1 MKQLLQNTLF
11 GFAIL
16 MILNC
21 AVVSAETQTPKIS
34 DIEYKRYEWANN
46 SDGQKY
52 HYLLETRL
60 PKGLEYFTRMTATAN
75 INDTAEKETT
85 VLIAI
90 DMKVPPYDRDCVQ
103 AFLIIADT
111 DPQARVPKKKA
122 FFKLFDAG
130 THALEIPAK
139 VSIEVQ
145 SPPFVFTQPAKDT
158 FESLDTSF
166 KLVDLT
172 GDGILDVW
180 VKLGYAVVV
189 ISFQDGEF
197 REIFSSYTVPGSLPD
212 AEYVDLDNDGTYEIK
227 NPYSIRI
234 KGIPGAP
241 HLKWMSLYKWDG
253 TTYTLNNERFYAENN
268 DVLIRLLSE
277 YNYQMLRRGAFT
289 RQREIYSFY
298 LGLVYH
304 YRGNSAM
311 AGRYLESVINLGT
324 QDDYIQAAES
334 LLKKLPPTENKK

>member
-11 GFAIL
+11 GFAISI
-16 MILNC
+16 ILSC
-21 AVVSAETQTPKIS
+21 AVVSADTQTPKIS

-46 SDGQKY
+46 SDGRKY
-52 HYLLETRL
+52 HYLLEAGL
-60 PKGLEYFTRMTATAN
+60 PERLEYFTRMTATAN
-75 INDTAEKETT
+75 INDTPEEETT
-85 VLIAI
+85 VLIAV

-111 DPQARVPKKKA
+111 DPQARVPKKKDL
-122 FFKLFDAG
+122 FKLFDAG
-130 THALEIPAK
+130 THALDVPAK
-139 VSIEVQ
+139 VSIELQ
-145 SPPFVFTQPAKDT
+145 SPPFVFTQPPKDT
-158 FESLDTSF
+158 FESLDASF

-180 VKLGYAVVV
+180 VKFGYAVVV

-212 AEYVDLDNDGTYEIK
+212 PVYVDLDNDGTYEIK
-227 NPYSIRI
+227 IPYSIQI
-234 KGIPGAP
+234 KGVPGAP
-241 HLKWMSLYKWDG
+241 YLPWMSLYEWDG
-253 TTYTLNNERFYAENN
+253 SAYVLNNERFYTENN
-268 DVLIRLLSE
+268 DFLIQLLSE

-298 LGLVYH
+298 LGLVFH
-304 YRGNSAM
+304 YRGSTM
-311 AGRYLESVINLGT
+311 ARVYLKSVINLGT

-334 LLKKLPPTENKK
+334 LLKKLTHD